1 MTKRPF
7 TTIIFILLALSV
19 LVFSVLIYRSIQ
31 EDKIM
36 ELVDRRLANL
46 YRNDEK
52 TIPVSHLSTEQ
63 LSAIRSEVLSVSDE
77 SFREERLLELGELEK
92 LVFLR
97 KRLREVEDEPIQNF
111 SMSNYRELL
120 LKINDI
126 ESISSSERNQ
136 LYALRDDY
144 DNHQQSQKKLDEF
157 NLMMSDLLD
166 VDPTDPE
173 SLEGLIRAIQE
184 AGAQDLLEE
193 HMGDL
198 WESFELAEQLEEW
211 LKNNTDMQDLDVESF
226 VNLIDQMQER
236 GMAVEEYLL
245 LARVMNL
252 LQKVQTQ
259 GVLAL
264 TPEEF
269 LELVGFMQRLDPDEA
284 QTIVR
289 PLLRGLE
296 GEIRRVLGNLL

>member
-1 MTKRPF
+1 MTKRPV

-77 SFREERLLELGELEK
+77 SFREERLQELGELEK
-92 LVFLR
+92 LVLLR

-111 SMSNYRELL
+111 SMSIYRELL

>member
-92 LVFLR
+92 LVLLR

-111 SMSNYRELL
+111 SMSIYRELL

>member
-1 MTKRPF
+1 MTKRPV

-19 LVFSVLIYRSIQ
+19 LIFSVLIYRSIQ

-97 KRLREVEDEPIQNF
+97 KRLIEVEDEPIQNF
-111 SMSNYRELL
+111 SMSIYRELL

-226 VNLIDQMQER
+226 VNLIDLMQER
-236 GMAVEEYLL
+236 GMAVEDYLL

-264 TPEEF
+264 SPEEF

-284 QTIVR
+284 QTIMR

>member
-92 LVFLR
+92 LVLLR

-111 SMSNYRELL
+111 SMSIYRELL

-226 VNLIDQMQER
+226 VNLIDLMQER

>member
-111 SMSNYRELL
+111 SMSIYRELL

-226 VNLIDQMQER
+226 VNLIDLMQER

>member
-111 SMSNYRELL
+111 SMSIYRELL

-226 VNLIDQMQER
+226 VNLIDLMQER
-236 GMAVEEYLL
+236 GMAVEDYLL

>member
-1 MTKRPF
+1 MTKRLV

-19 LVFSVLIYRSIQ
+19 LIFSVLIYRSIQ

-92 LVFLR
+92 LVLLR

-111 SMSNYRELL
+111 SMSIYRELL

-226 VNLIDQMQER
+226 VNLIDLMQER
-236 GMAVEEYLL
+236 GMAVEDYLL

-264 TPEEF
+264 SPEEF

>member
-1 MTKRPF
+1 MTKRPV

-111 SMSNYRELL
+111 SMSIYRELL

>member
-111 SMSNYRELL
+111 SMSIYRELL

>member
-1 MTKRPF
+1 MTKRLV

-19 LVFSVLIYRSIQ
+19 LIFSVLIYRSIQ

-92 LVFLR
+92 LVLLR

-111 SMSNYRELL
+111 SMSIYRELL

-226 VNLIDQMQER
+226 VNLIDLMQER
-236 GMAVEEYLL
+236 GMAVEDYLL

>member
-1 MTKRPF
+1 MTKRLV

-52 TIPVSHLSTEQ
+52 IIPVSHLSTEQ

-92 LVFLR
+92 LVLLR

>member
-1 MTKRPF
+1 MTKRLV

-19 LVFSVLIYRSIQ
+19 LIFSVLIYRSIQ

-97 KRLREVEDEPIQNF
+97 KRLIEVEDEPIQNF
-111 SMSNYRELL
+111 SMSIYRELL

-226 VNLIDQMQER
+226 VNLIDLMQER
-236 GMAVEEYLL
+236 GMAVEDYLL

-264 TPEEF
+264 SPEEF

>member
-92 LVFLR
+92 LVLLR

-111 SMSNYRELL
+111 SMSIYRELL

-259 GVLAL
+259 GVFAR

-296 GEIRRVLGNLL
+296 GEIRRILGNLL

>member
-1 MTKRPF
+1 MTKRLV

-19 LVFSVLIYRSIQ
+19 LIFSVLIYRSIQ

-97 KRLREVEDEPIQNF
+97 KRLIEVEDEPIQNF
-111 SMSNYRELL
+111 SMSIYRELL

-226 VNLIDQMQER
+226 VNLIDLMQER
-236 GMAVEEYLL
+236 GMAVEDYLL

-264 TPEEF
+264 SPEEF

-284 QTIVR
+284 QTIMR

>member
-92 LVFLR
+92 LVLLR

-111 SMSNYRELL
+111 SMSIYRELL

-226 VNLIDQMQER
+226 VNLIDLMQER
-236 GMAVEEYLL
+236 CMAVEDYLL

-264 TPEEF
+264 SPEEF

-296 GEIRRVLGNLL
+296 GEIRRILGNLL

>member
-1 MTKRPF
+1 MTKRPV

-77 SFREERLLELGELEK
+77 SFREERLQELGELEK
-92 LVFLR
+92 LVLLR

-111 SMSNYRELL
+111 SMSIYRELL

-226 VNLIDQMQER
+226 VNLIDLMQER
-236 GMAVEEYLL
+236 GMAVEDYLL

-264 TPEEF
+264 SPEEF
-269 LELVGFMQRLDPDEA
+269 LELVGFMQRLDHDEA

>member
-1 MTKRPF
+1 
-7 TTIIFILLALSV
+7 
-19 LVFSVLIYRSIQ
+19 
-31 EDKIM
+31 M

-111 SMSNYRELL
+111 SMSIYRELL